1 MSKQSELNFY
11 IEQIRQ
17 RLRLGAWARGAA
29 IFTGTAL
36 VTTIALVLMLNR
48 FAFPSTGVTG
58 ARFALFLALAA
69 AGILGIA
76 LPLIRLTHQRAVRKA
91 EAANPELD
99 QRLTT
104 FYEKQRAG
112 ADPFIELLA
121 RDTLSL
127 TQHAQPAA
135 LVEDKR
141 LLALGGVG
149 AACLIVLV
157 WMVAAG
163 PGYLGYGASLLW
175 TGPPRNAQP
184 YYSISVTP
192 GNLAVRRNSDQLIT
206 AQITGMQPGRAQL
219 FARYQST
226 HRWEQVAMQALANS
240 LGTANFQFVLAGLP
254 ENVEYY
260 VAAGPLQSEHYT
272 LRVLDLPS
280 VKEIRVTYNYPKWT
294 GMKPVVE
301 EHSGDLRAIEGTEA
315 ELEITMSRPLKGGQ
329 LALDGGQAIQLNGGE
344 GNHYR
349 GTLRMEKDGAY
360 HVAALDEGQPVR
372 LSEDYFIATDKAQ
385 PPEISLDRPRGDY
398 RASPIE
404 EVTLG
409 VKAADQFALNDVHLH
424 YSVNGGQE
432 QSVSMLAKPGTKSAD
447 GSHTLAL
454 EDLKLVPGDVVS
466 VYASARD
473 GHSEAHTDISFIQV
487 DPFEREFSQSQ
498 QSGGGG
504 GGGGGSANNQTDI
517 SKREKELIAATW
529 KQQNDKIAT
538 AKDQVVA
545 GKFLSDAQQKLRDQ
559 VLAL

>member
-1 MSKQSELNFY
+1 
-11 IEQIRQ
+11 
-17 RLRLGAWARGAA
+17 
-29 IFTGTAL
+29 
-36 VTTIALVLMLNR
+36 
-48 FAFPSTGVTG
+48 
-58 ARFALFLALAA
+58 
-69 AGILGIA
+69 
-76 LPLIRLTHQRAVRKA
+76 
-91 EAANPELD
+91 
-99 QRLTT
+99 
-104 FYEKQRAG
+104 
-112 ADPFIELLA
+112 
-121 RDTLSL
+121 
-127 TQHAQPAA
+127 
-135 LVEDKR
+135 
-141 LLALGGVG
+141 
-149 AACLIVLV
+149 
-157 WMVAAG
+157 
-163 PGYLGYGASLLW
+163 
-175 TGPPRNAQP
+175 
-184 YYSISVTP
+184 
-192 GNLAVRRNSDQLIT
+192 
-206 AQITGMQPGRAQL
+206 
-219 FARYQST
+219 
-226 HRWEQVAMQALANS
+226 
-240 LGTANFQFVLAGLP
+240 VLAGLP

-487 DPFEREFSQSQ
+487 DPFERDGQRP
-498 QSGGGG
+498 SGRGQVPLRCAAEAS
-504 GGGGGSANNQTDI
+504 GSG
-517 SKREKELIAATW
+517 
-529 KQQNDKIAT
+529 
-538 AKDQVVA
+538 A
-545 GKFLSDAQQKLRDQ
+545 GALSAHPEPRSICGH
-559 VLAL
+559 